1 MPRRR
6 STRPAGTSWR
16 TRRTTP
22 ATSAAPPEPRRWGR
36 RSPGLSARSR
46 PPRMGREVCMHVALL
61 FHHGVRENAPSEV
74 MSHPHVELLASN
86 PHEQERLKLLAGQL
100 AEFGTVPY
108 SYKEL
113 LGNDP
118 N

>member
-1 MPRRR
+1 
-6 STRPAGTSWR
+6 
-16 TRRTTP
+16 
-22 ATSAAPPEPRRWGR
+22 
-36 RSPGLSARSR
+36 
-46 PPRMGREVCMHVALL
+46 MHVALL
-61 FHHGVRENAPSEV
+61 FHHGVRENAPNEV

-86 PHEQERLKLLAGQL
+86 THEQERLKILADQL

-118 N
+118 NAKGATLRIALCERDPQAKKR